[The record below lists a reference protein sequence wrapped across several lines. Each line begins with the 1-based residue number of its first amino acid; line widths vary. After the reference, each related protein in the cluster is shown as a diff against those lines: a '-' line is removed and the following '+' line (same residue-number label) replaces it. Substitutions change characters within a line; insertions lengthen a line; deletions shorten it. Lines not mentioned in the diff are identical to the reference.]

1 MSDVDNTALS
11 NYVNYS
17 KVSVLRQLYKSLNKL
32 KIAAEAGNT
41 TATCVYIDLMDGLSQ
56 LYGNQKDYIQWVLID
71 GLNMWE
77 AGNMTNRSTS
87 GVSTSIDHALA
98 KISKYL
104 IEDGQD
110 NE

>member
-1 MSDVDNTALS
+1 MDLNQESLM
-11 NYVNYS
+11 NYVDYR
-17 KVSVLRQLYKSLNKL
+17 KLSVLRNLYKNLNKL
-32 KIAAEAGNT
+32 KIAAESGNT
-41 TATCVYIDLMDGLSQ
+41 TATCVYIDLNDGLEQ
-56 LYGNQKDYIQWVLID
+56 LHGNQKDYVQWVLIE
-71 GLNMWE
+71 GLAMWE